1 MDGKFVAY
9 YRVSTAK
16 QGASGLGREAQEQA
30 VRDYLNGGSWELI
43 DQFEEVESGKRADR
57 PELQRAM
64 ELCRLTGAKLL
75 IAKLD
80 RLSRNVH
87 FLSGL
92 MEQGVDFVAC
102 DMPTA
107 NKLTVH
113 IMAAVAQQEREA
125 ISARTK
131 AALGAI
137 KARLAA
143 GGEHVSRRSGRA
155 VTRLGNPHGLPVSR
169 PELGT
174 AAVREMADSFA
185 ARVLPMILDIQA
197 EGATSLAAIAAR
209 LNEKRVQTARGSTWT
224 PTAVKRVL
232 GRVSQ
237 GQQGGSAAARGGVDE
252 AVG

>member
-16 QGASGLGREAQEQA
+16 QGASGLGLEAQREA
-30 VRDYLNGGSWELI
+30 VRAYLNGGPWELI
-43 DQFEEVESGKRADR
+43 AEFTEVESGKRDDR
-57 PELQRAM
+57 PELAQAM
-64 ELCRLTGAKLL
+64 ERCRLTGAKLL

-102 DMPTA
+102 DIPTA

-131 AALGAI
+131 AAIGAI
-137 KARLAA
+137 KAKLDS
-143 GGEHVSRRSGRA
+143 GEEYVSRRSGR
-155 VTRLGNPHGLPVSR
+155 TLQRLGNPRGLSVSR
-169 PELGT
+169 PDLGAQAT
-174 AAVREMADSFA
+174 KEKAQSFA
-185 ARVLPMILDIQA
+185 ARVLPMIRELQA
-197 EGATSLAAIAAR
+197 EGASSLAAVAAG
-209 LNEKRVQTARGSTWT
+209 LNARHVLSAAGKPWT
-224 PTAVKRVL
+224 PMGVKRVID
-232 GRVSQ
+232 RT
-237 GQQGGSAAARGGVDE
+237 R
-252 AVG
+252 

>member
-16 QGASGLGREAQEQA
+16 QGASGLGRDAQRQA
-30 VRDYLNGGSWELI
+30 VRDYLNGGAWDLI
-43 DQFEEVESGKRADR
+43 AEFEEVESGRSADR
-57 PELQRAM
+57 PELARAM
-64 ELCRLTGAKLL
+64 ERCRLTGATLL

-92 MEQGVDFVAC
+92 MEQRVDFIAC

-113 IMAAVAQQEREA
+113 IMAAVAEQEREA

-131 AALGAI
+131 AAIGSI

-143 GGEHVSRRSGRA
+143 GEQYISRRSGR
-155 VTRLGNPHGLPVSR
+155 VLTRLGNPNGLTVSR
-169 PELGT
+169 PDLGA
-174 AAVREMADSFA
+174 AAVSRNASAFA
-185 ARVLPMILDIQA
+185 ASVLPTIREVQA
-197 EGATSLAAIAAR
+197 EGAVSLGAIAAG
-209 LNEKRVQTARGSTWT
+209 LNARRVRTARGATWT
-224 PTAVKRVL
+224 PMAVKRVL
-232 GRVSQ
+232 DR
-237 GQQGGSAAARGGVDE
+237 AA
-252 AVG
+252 

>member
-16 QGASGLGREAQEQA
+16 QGASGLGLEAQREA
-30 VRDYLNGGSWELI
+30 VRAYLNGGSWELI
-43 DQFEEVESGKRADR
+43 AEFTEVESGKRDDR
-57 PELQRAM
+57 PELAQAM
-64 ELCRLTGAKLL
+64 ERCRLTGAKLL

-131 AALGAI
+131 AAIGTI
-137 KARLAA
+137 KAKLDA
-143 GGEHVSRRSGRA
+143 GEEYVSRRSGKPLK
-155 VTRLGNPHGLPVSR
+155 RLGNPQGLKVSR
-169 PELGT
+169 PDLGAQAT
-174 AAVREMADSFA
+174 KEKAQAFA
-185 ARVLPMILDIQA
+185 ARVLPMIRELQA
-197 EGATSLAAIAAR
+197 EGASSLAAVAAG
-209 LNEKRVQTARGSTWT
+209 LNDRHVLSAAGKPWT
-224 PTAVKRVL
+224 PMGVKRVL
-232 GRVSQ
+232 DR
-237 GQQGGSAAARGGVDE
+237 AA
-252 AVG
+252 